1 MNKQTFED
9 IYQNKL
15 TPRQKEVIPF
25 LLQGLSNKAIAQNL
39 NIINSNTVTHRIS
52 SIRKLFEAL
61 DKADLIYIFNKFKPD
76 LVSERAREQAGIR
89 ERLITSEISY
99 PECSEALDSPFYVSR
114 ETIDNKCQNLIDRP
128 GCLIKI
134 KAPKQM
140 GKTSLINRLV
150 DYAEQR
156 NNYIVYYDFSFV
168 DVNTLNNIDSFFYSL
183 ASYIT
188 EEISDY
194 TGEDIDLTSWNKD
207 NSLTTE
213 CTKFIKKL
221 LKVIDRPLVLIFDE
235 TDRIFQYESVYQ
247 SFAPMLRY
255 WHENGKKSLVW
266 QKLKLILS
274 HSTEEYVKLDINK
287 SPFAN
292 VGITVKLEDLTA
304 PEVLE
309 LADRHNIEDEMAIN
323 SFMDLVGGHP
333 YLIRLAFYHLSQ
345 GKLSSEKLLEEAA
358 TDSGIYRQHLQR
370 HLERLQRNPA
380 LETAFKKIITSD
392 RPIIIKQQKLK
403 HQLEGIG
410 LITLQ
415 GNLANVRY
423 ELYRQYFT
431 DYIL

>member
-76 LVSERAREQAGIR
+76 LVSDRAREQAGIR
-89 ERLITSEISY
+89 EKLITSEISY

-114 ETIDNKCQNLIDRP
+114 EAIDNKCQNLIDQP

-183 ASYIT
+183 ASYLT

-194 TGEDIDLTSWNKD
+194 TGEDIALTSWNKN

-221 LKVIDRPLVLIFDE
+221 LKVIDRPLVLIFDD

-266 QKLKLILS
+266 KKLKLILS

-292 VGITVKLEDLTA
+292 VGITIKLEDLTA
-304 PEVLE
+304 PQVIE
-309 LADRHNIEDEMAIN
+309 LAARHNIEDEIAIN
-323 SFMDLVGGHP
+323 FFMDLVGGHP

-345 GKLSSEKLLEEAA
+345 GKSSSEKLLEEAA

-370 HLERLQRNPA
+370 HLEILQRNPD
-380 LETAFKKIITSD
+380 LETAFKKIITSEQ
-392 RPIIIKQQKLK
+392 PIMIREQKLK

-423 ELYRQYFT
+423 KLYRQYFT